1 MIGKGIS
8 LSVLIVHLAV
18 KCYSYCEILQRVIP
32 VYETTS
38 TKTGLHDNQ
47 LVAEAA
53 HWPRALIDGIRD
65 CSKHSFICTW
75 VITINATVGFD
86 H

>member
-53 HWPRALIDGIRD
+53 H
-65 CSKHSFICTW
+65 
-75 VITINATVGFD
+75 
-86 H
+86 